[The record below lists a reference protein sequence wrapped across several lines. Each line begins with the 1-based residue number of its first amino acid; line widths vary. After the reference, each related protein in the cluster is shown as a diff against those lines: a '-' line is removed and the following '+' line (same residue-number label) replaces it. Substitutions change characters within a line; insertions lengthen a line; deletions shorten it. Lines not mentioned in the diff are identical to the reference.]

1 MRKSDKIFK
10 YTFFITFIV
19 VVISFSLTFYF
30 QLESM
35 KIMENF
41 LSSASVAGFVAIFAQ
56 FSTTVVQEYYKR
68 KTYKIC
74 MLCKKSHFS
83 LSIASSVREYYSK
96 ELDVVLHVEL
106 LEPTDMLQENFNN
119 FLSTE
124 AYDYDGL
131 IIRPLDSSDAF
142 AAKINILLNRGKK
155 IILTDL
161 NLTKKQLESF
171 NTTELPFY
179 VGSDFKLG
187 GSYLAKHIQELI
199 NSSAKDTNIILFLGP
214 NKTASARK
222 RGKEL
227 IWQLS
232 INNITIKSI
241 VELDSFDIDSSLELF
256 NEECKKKDLSTDNI
270 IIFCANDN
278 IATKLIEI
286 NNYSNSKYIFI
297 KKLFTSTD
305 KIVFLGYDG
314 IKNMGEAYQLSQ
326 YNINYATVDVDPNK
340 QGEISAKIMLNKLM
354 GKIKTY
360 STEELVEPKFIKFEE
375 VINNE

>member
-19 VVISFSLTFYF
+19 VIISFSLTFYF

-56 FSTTVVQEYYKR
+56 FSTTLVQEYYKR

-74 MLCKKSHFS
+74 MLCKKSQFS

-106 LEPTDMLQENFNN
+106 LEPGVMLQENFNN

-161 NLTKKQLESF
+161 NLTKQQLESF
-171 NTTELPFY
+171 NTKELPFY

-187 GSYLAKHIQELI
+187 GSYLANHIKEI
-199 NSSAKDTNIILFLGP
+199 VNNSARNTNIILFLGP
-214 NKTASARK
+214 SRTASARK

-227 IWQLS
+227 IWKLS
-232 INNITIKSI
+232 INNINIKSI
-241 VELDSFDIDSSLELF
+241 VELDSFNIDSSLELF
-256 NEECKKKDLSTDNI
+256 NEECKKKDLISDSI

-278 IATKLIEI
+278 IASKLIEI
-286 NNYSNSKYIFI
+286 SNYSKSKYTHIQ
-297 KKLFTSTD
+297 KTFTNTEH
-305 KIVFLGYDG
+305 IVFLGYDG
-314 IKNMGEAYQLSQ
+314 IKNIDETYQLSQ
-326 YNINYATVDVDPNK
+326 YNVNYATVDVDPSK
-340 QGEISAKIMLNKLM
+340 QGEISAKIMLDKLM

-360 STEELVEPKFIKFEE
+360 STEELVEPKFIKYQES
-375 VINNE
+375 VNNE